1 MISFDYSVSTFL
13 NWISYFLCNIDYHV
27 QTVTWKSLTRF
38 ILFFLL
44 LIHYKGKKKLDI
56 LTFWQCFKIRRF
68 ISFEVWFNVRSCIDM
83 LTLKLLTASI
93 TYFLLLIHLKKVRSY
108 WHLNLS
114 WGNHLLTQII
124 RIHGRSWSLN
134 LKKKI
139 PLSLAFLVK
148 SKSFSRNS
156 RFSTARKCGS
166 LHISTPDWNQFPANF
181 RISIPAFRFFVFVF
195 FFQFILT
202 IRPEKCI
209 QTSESNLF
217 KKKYNN

>member
-1 MISFDYSVSTFL
+1 M
-13 NWISYFLCNIDYHV
+13 
-27 QTVTWKSLTRF
+27 
-38 ILFFLL
+38 
-44 LIHYKGKKKLDI
+44 
-56 LTFWQCFKIRRF
+56 TFWQCFKIRRF

-114 WGNHLLTQII
+114 WGNLLKENLLTQII
-124 RIHGRSWSLN
+124 RIHGRTWSLN
-134 LKKKI
+134 LKEKKI

-181 RISIPAFRFFVFVF
+181 RISIPAFRFCF
-195 FFQFILT
+195 FSQFILT